1 MFGKNKKQKSARIS
15 TVIGD
20 ETEVHGDIIFTGGLH
35 VDGVIKGNVTAQ
47 SKTDAVLTISE
58 NGVIEGEVKV
68 PNVILNGKVSG
79 DVYSIG
85 HLELAPKAEVT
96 GTVYYNLLEMS
107 MGASVN
113 GNMVHNVEQEQA
125 VVGLEKEV
133 QEMEESENRIKL
145 D

>member
-125 VVGLEKEV
+125 VVGLEKDV